1 MFIGT
6 LFCIQLQK
14 KIGITTYFH
23 LITLDFPHMLLSH
36 NITCYALM
44 LQFTKKIG
52 SLFTY
57 GSPKQPRTMFDYLY
71 KKVLVLDSE
80 YLHFKPKVDTDQS
93 KRNFLGKTTFIH
105 FHFRESFF
113 FLFFRLSF
121 DSLLTQEAN
130 AYNIFRL
137 RAVGSFEN
145 MGGPGLRRPLVIYC
159 IFLLLRSPLFW

>member
-1 MFIGT
+1 M
-6 LFCIQLQK
+6 LCINTTIYKTKSEVFLPTAVQNSLELCS
-14 KIGITTYFH
+14 ITY
-23 LITLDFPHMLLSH
+23 I
-36 NITCYALM
+36 
-44 LQFTKKIG
+44 
-52 SLFTY
+52 
-57 GSPKQPRTMFDYLY
+57 

-80 YLHFKPKVDTDQS
+80 YLHFKPEVDTDQS

-145 MGGPGLRRPLVIYC
+145 MGGPGLRRPLNSNILC
-159 IFLLLRSPLFW
+159 ISAPALFSILVKRGG

>member
-1 MFIGT
+1 M
-6 LFCIQLQK
+6 LCINATIYK
-14 KIGITTYFH
+14 KNRKSFLPTAVQNSLELCSITY
-23 LITLDFPHMLLSH
+23 I
-36 NITCYALM
+36 
-44 LQFTKKIG
+44 
-52 SLFTY
+52 
-57 GSPKQPRTMFDYLY
+57 

-80 YLHFKPKVDTDQS
+80 YLHFKPEVDTDQS

-105 FHFRESFF
+105 FHFRESF